1 MALEK
6 YNGPYEHNRLRTSIG
21 EIIGALFAALFAVV
35 IMGFIIAVVLPFI
48 LKYWQGARL

>member
-6 YNGPYEHNRLRTSIG
+6 SDGPDEHNRLRTSIG
-21 EIIGALFAALFAVV
+21 EIIGALFWALFAFV

-48 LKYWQGARL
+48 VEYW